1 MTGVIQHPYGESDNA
16 WGAMPTSSGA
26 AAYMGYFGPIPIPV
40 SPAATSAA
48 APRAAAITL
57 FAAALLA
64 LLL

>member
-1 MTGVIQHPYGESDNA
+1 MTGVIQHPYGESDQA

-26 AAYMGYFGPIPIPV
+26 AAYMGYFGPIPV
-40 SPAATSAA
+40 STPAATSAA